1 MDETLKRLE
10 REEMEA
16 GYREE
21 MRKRREWEM
30 EVERIR
36 VEVAT
41 QLQHKYDQKVGELEL
56 AFERRQEAL
65 RRESS
70 SEHNPLGS
78 QSQRSSEPQALD

>member
-1 MDETLKRLE
+1 MEPLEATLARLE

-21 MRKRREWEM
+21 MRKRHEWEQ

-41 QLQHKYDQKVGELEL
+41 QLQHKYE
-56 AFERRQEAL
+56 
-65 RRESS
+65 
-70 SEHNPLGS
+70 
-78 QSQRSSEPQALD
+78 